1 MASSLTHR
9 DRLETSLSGGK
20 VDRLPIALWRH
31 FPVADQRPDTLARM
45 ILEFQARYDFDLIK
59 VTPASSYC
67 LVDFGS
73 KDEWKGNPEGVREYT
88 HQVIQHPEDWGKLPL
103 LDPRQG
109 SLGMVLEALRL
120 IKAGNQTG
128 APIIQ
133 TIFNPMSQAK
143 NLAGRDRLIHHLRAY
158 PDQVKV
164 GLEILT
170 KNILTYLDEVRK
182 IGIDGIFYAV
192 QHAQYSILS
201 AEEFRTFSR
210 AYDLRILKELDGF
223 WLNMLHLH
231 GEDGAFDWVAD
242 YPVQIINW
250 HDRENPVDLPAGLV
264 KTKAAACGGISR
276 LETMLNGEP
285 DEVAAQVRSAAD
297 STGGR
302 RLIIGTGCVMMT
314 TTPQVN
320 IEAACQ
326 AAHEYKVI

>member
-1 MASSLTHR
+1 MTPSCSHR
-9 DRLETSLSGGK
+9 ERLETCLSGGK

-45 ILEFQARYDFDLIK
+45 ILEFQAMYDFDLIK

-73 KDEWKGNPEGVREYT
+73 KDQWKGNPEGVREYT
-88 HQVIQHPEDWGKLPL
+88 HQVIQQPEDWTKLPL

-109 SLGMVLEALRL
+109 SLGMVLEALQM

-158 PDQVKV
+158 PDQLKA

-170 KNILTYLDEVRK
+170 QNIQTYLDEVRK
-182 IGIDGIFYAV
+182 IGIAGIFYAV

-201 AEEFRTFSR
+201 ADEFREFSR
-210 AYDLRILKELDGF
+210 TYDLPILNELNGF

-231 GEDGAFDWVAD
+231 GETGAFDWVAD

-250 HDRENPVDLPAGLV
+250 HDRENPVDLPIGIS
-264 KTKAAACGGISR
+264 KTRAAVCGGISR

-285 DEVAAQVRSAAD
+285 GDVAEQVRSAAD
-297 STGGR
+297 STGGK

-320 IEAACQ
+320 IEAACR
-326 AAHEYKVI
+326 AVREYKVD